1 MLVRSVA
8 ILTTSLILAATVAGC
23 QSANRGTTAGL
34 PSHAEVGQLLG
45 VNKCQIFRN
54 RLNGAPGQRLSL
66 RIPIDGE
73 QYRIDLEPHSVRAA
87 GYRVLVQN
95 ADGSLT
101 ARRAGPVRTLRGT
114 IWGRPG
120 CRVAGAMLSDGL
132 HLAIRLENG
141 RRCWMEPV
149 PRSIA
154 AEHTYAVFADRNVL
168 PTGGVCRTPG
178 ADEGD
183 RDGAVAGRGRLSR
196 HDPMLIARIACDTDT
211 EFVAAQGSASA
222 TESRINAVI
231 NAVNLQYESQ
241 VGIRHEITTIVI
253 RTASDP
259 YTARDAKGRLCEFI
273 REWTSTHAGIDRDVT
288 HLFTGADLRG
298 GTIGIA
304 ADIGGTGIC
313 VSEGGCSGG
322 RFGTFGSYCLA
333 QSDFNDSFTCVT
345 DLTAHELGHLWGAFH
360 CSCPRSTMNAGVTC
374 TNTFG
379 GGSIGSILR
388 YRDTRDCLEEE
399 APAMAAVDS

>member
-1 MLVRSVA
+1 MLTRTIA
-8 ILTTSLILAATVAGC
+8 ILVLSAWLVGC
-23 QSANRGTTAGL
+23 QSADRTTAAGL
-34 PSHAEVGQLLG
+34 PSHAAVGRALG
-45 VNKCQIFRN
+45 VSKCAVFR
-54 RLNGAPGQRLSL
+54 RPLETAPGQRISVK
-66 RIPIDGE
+66 IPIDGV

-95 ADGSLT
+95 ANGSLT
-101 ARRAGPVRTLRGT
+101 ARHAGPVRTLRGT
-114 IWGRPG
+114 IWGRPK
-120 CRVAGAMLSDGL
+120 CVVAGAMLSDGL

-141 RRCWMEPV
+141 QRCWMEPV

-154 AEHTYAVFADRNVL
+154 AKHTYAVFADRDVL

-178 ADEGD
+178 ADAGD
-183 RDGAVAGRGRLSR
+183 RDDGAAAGPGRLSR

-211 EFVAAQGSASA
+211 EFVAAQGSPSA
-222 TESRINAVI
+222 AEARINAVI

-253 RTASDP
+253 RTTTDP
-259 YTARDAKGRLCEFI
+259 YTERGAQGRLCEFI
-273 REWTSTHAGIDRDVT
+273 REWTTNRGEIDRDVT

-313 VSEGGCSGG
+313 VSDGGCSGG
-322 RFGTFGSYCLA
+322 RFGTFGSYSLA
-333 QSDFNDSFTCVT
+333 QSDFSRSLSCVT

-360 CSCPRSTMNAGVTC
+360 CSCPRSTMNAAVTC

-379 GGSIGSILR
+379 SGSIGSILR
-388 YRDTRDCLEEE
+388 YRDTRDCLEQE
-399 APAMAAVDS
+399 ASAIASVAP